1 VLSLFCILVVENFIK
16 EVFILID
23 IAYAMGTG
31 GGASGQSGGFGAFV
45 PLILMFVI
53 FYFLL
58 IRPQQKKQ
66 KQHREMITNLKKG
79 DRVMTTG
86 GLYGRITGLTDTVVT
101 LEIAEKVR
109 VKVGRSNIA
118 GSVQSD
124 SPNATKE

>member
-1 VLSLFCILVVENFIK
+1 MIN
-16 EVFILID
+16 

-45 PLILMFVI
+45 PLILMFAI

-66 KQHREMITNLKKG
+66 KDHRQMISSLKKG
-79 DRVMTTG
+79 DRVITSG

-101 LEIAEKVR
+101 LEISEKVR
-109 VKVGRSNIA
+109 VKVGRGNIA
-118 GSVQSD
+118 GLARSET
-124 SPNATKE
+124 PK

>member
-1 VLSLFCILVVENFIK
+1 
-16 EVFILID
+16 
-23 IAYAMGTG
+23 MGTG
-31 GGASGQSGGFGAFV
+31 GGASGQGGGFGALV

-66 KQHREMITNLKKG
+66 KQHREMVTSLKKG

-86 GLYGRITGLTDTVVT
+86 GLYGRVTGLTDTVVT

-109 VKVGRSNIA
+109 VKVARNNIA

-124 SPNATKE
+124 NPTAKKG

>member
-1 VLSLFCILVVENFIK
+1 M
-16 EVFILID
+16 ID

-31 GGASGQSGGFGAFV
+31 GGASGEGGGFGALV

-66 KQHREMITNLKKG
+66 KLHREMITSLKKG

-109 VKVGRSNIA
+109 VKVGRSNIS

-124 SPNATKE
+124 NSNTKKG